1 MDKQLSLI
9 LSDLKKLFAKD
20 EILAKDFNDFCD
32 KMESKEVENYLKSLS
47 KGSKP
52 EQALR
57 EIFFSFNSKFAQYL
71 FTDIFPEVS
80 NESGFIDY
88 LIKANREEIA
98 LEIKP
103 LFTAVFKK
111 TSGIKQLVKIKKSS
125 LNPEIHRPQVLKY
138 LREAR
143 DFVVL
148 TNLED
153 WFFFSRGSSL
163 KESCPPFG
171 QMELFSLLEEAKQLE
186 DFWHFL
192 DNTEDLSIKE
202 PLDEQFFKCL
212 KFWVSEINMVKFNI
226 NDNLK
231 ISFIINLINKFIFI
245 QSLDSFWVIGKQH
258 IQKEWDNIE
267 RKWSAKNP
275 QRILKKYLE
284 DINEYF
290 YEYYDTELFK
300 ISEQDKTILDYIDL
314 TESNV
319 NLFYKKFKLI
329 LGIDFG
335 INPDNWIPGITQFN
349 FRRIDE
355 DILGKSYE
363 TFLAEVRKEQG
374 IYYTPKYITKFIANH
389 TVSVKFDEITDS
401 IPNLLENGAYE
412 KVKKLILEMFDLKVL
427 DPACGS
433 GSFLIKALKVIWE
446 KYKDVN
452 HSIEQQY
459 SKYSKFSKGIERPKE
474 VENKFGHLLELK
486 NLLGFSNQRR
496 LISQIILR
504 HIYGIDLDK
513 NALDVAKLNIWL
525 ESIKL
530 APSEFQ
536 ANRVPADTNHIL
548 PDLEMNLYNGDSLIG
563 HNSEIIDHLKTNSSE
578 EIKKLSMLRKEYI
591 KNPQNNDLIRDI
603 ILTKQKL
610 GLDLDSEF
618 GNYVKSLKMKNDI
631 YESTIPFHWQLDF
644 WFIYLNENVEKN
656 PDPGFDCIIGNPP
669 YFTIR
674 GKGSGTITQ
683 SYIYE
688 YLQKSSEWKDY
699 FRSQSDIY
707 YYFIIKSALNLRRK
721 GKFGFIIESYWLEN
735 DYADKLKALILDKVN
750 IDILINFGKVKK
762 IFEDADNDTCILL
775 FTLETLENM
784 KFKYIRCID
793 NFTGGTQH
801 QNNQKMINHIISN
814 IEKNDFSDKYIDIY
828 LINQS
833 QLDTSKWVLSKE
845 WKRTILEKITSNSK
859 PLGELCE
866 IGQGMVPGRKT
877 EFRISSKS
885 NQTGSGGYIT
895 RMDSNFIEV
904 VNKINGKTYKLE
916 REFVKPLVTNSDL
929 KKYQIVVSGDYL
941 LYTVPLQEKRIDMK
955 KASGVLAYLEN
966 YKEKLKERYDYDGKK
981 YPWYGYQRI
990 QNVEIFEFDRL
1001 KILCPYR
1008 APENSFALD
1017 SMKSICTTDMYALI
1031 PDTNTIDFYYL
1042 LGVLNSKLLTFW
1054 YKEAGKAK
1062 GLILEFFATP
1072 LSKMPILISERER
1085 TNILRKKVS
1094 SVITLK
1100 SLGLKFNQIWLQVSE
1115 KYQSKTI
1122 SFKKLILDDRNR
1134 IQRGNF
1140 SELWIED
1147 IDINPNSNSELLT
1160 KKFDKIE
1167 VKIINEMKIIVLG
1180 LSGREEQI
1188 LLKLTTSKREYTLIL
1203 YLELKKILKSRR
1215 KIDNLSNLFEKTEIP
1230 VITPNI
1236 WEHSHNLIN
1245 YTNERYIKEVK
1256 TKIEEFN
1263 MFTNDKKIA
1272 SLENEIDVLVFK
1284 YYDIPKEMAELILD
1298 SIETTNAVKLE
1309 ILEGYEN
1316 IK

>member
-9 LSDLKKLFAKD
+9 LSDLKKLISKD
-20 EILAKDFNDFCD
+20 EILAKNFSDYLDTM
-32 KMESKEVENYLKSLS
+32 KSKEVKNYLKSLS

-52 EQALR
+52 EQTLR
-57 EIFFSFNSKFAQYL
+57 EVFFSFNSKFAQYL

-111 TSGIKQLVKIKKSS
+111 TSGIKQLVKIKKVN
-125 LNPEIHRPQVLKY
+125 LNQEDHKTQVLKY
-138 LREAR
+138 LRGAR

-148 TNLED
+148 TNLEN
-153 WFFFSRGSSL
+153 WFFFSKESSL
-163 KESCPPFG
+163 KATCPPFG
-171 QMELFSLLEEAKQLE
+171 HMLLFSLLEEVKQLE

-192 DNTEDLSIKE
+192 DKKEDLSIKE

-212 KFWVSEINMVKFNI
+212 KYWVSEINEVKFNV
-226 NDNLK
+226 NENLK
-231 ISFIINLINKFIFI
+231 MSFIINLINKFIFI

-258 IQKEWDNIE
+258 IQKEWENIE

-300 ISEQDKTILDYIDL
+300 ISEQDKTILDYLDL
-314 TESNV
+314 TESNI

-335 INPDNWIPGITQFN
+335 LDPDNWIPGITQFN

-374 IYYTPKYITKFIANH
+374 IYYTPKYITKFISNH
-389 TVSVKFDEITDS
+389 TVSIKFDEITDD
-401 IPNLLENGAYE
+401 IPNLLKAGAFE
-412 KVKKLILEMFDLKVL
+412 KVQKIMLEMFDLKIL

-433 GSFLIKALKVIWE
+433 GSFLIKALRVIWE
-446 KYKDVN
+446 KYKEIN
-452 HSIEQQY
+452 ELIELHY
-459 SKYSKFSKGIERPKE
+459 SKYSKFSEGIERPKE
-474 VENKFGHLLELK
+474 VEEKFSHILELK
-486 NLLGFSNQRR
+486 NLLGFSNQRK

-525 ESIKL
+525 ELIKL
-530 APSEFQ
+530 APAEFQ
-536 ANRVPADTNHIL
+536 TSRVPADTNHIL
-548 PDLEMNLYNGDSLIG
+548 PALEMNLCNGDSLIG
-563 HNSEIIDHLKTNSSE
+563 LNNEIIDYFNANAQE
-578 EIKKLSMLRKEYI
+578 EIKKLSRLRNEYL

-603 ILTKQKL
+603 ILIKQKS
-610 GLDLDSEF
+610 GLELDKKF
-618 GNYVKSLKMKNDI
+618 GNYLGSLNMKNDI
-631 YESTIPFHWQLDF
+631 HESTVPFHWQLDF
-644 WFIYLNENVEKN
+644 WFIYLNENIEKN
-656 PDPGFDCIIGNPP
+656 SDPGFDCIIGNPP

-688 YLQKSSEWKDY
+688 YLQKSSEWENY

-707 YYFIIKSALNLRRK
+707 YYFVIKSALNLRSK

-735 DYADKLKALILDKVN
+735 DYADKMKEFILENVN
-750 IDILINFGKVKK
+750 LDILINFGKVKK

-784 KFKYIRCID
+784 RLKYILCKD
-793 NFTGGTQH
+793 NFTEGTQH
-801 QNNQKMINHIISN
+801 QNNQKMLNHIIKN
-814 IEKNDFSDKYIDIY
+814 IEKDDFSDKYIDIY
-828 LINQS
+828 WINQN
-833 QLDTSKWVLSKE
+833 QLDTSKWILSKE
-845 WKRTILEKITSNSK
+845 WKKSVLNNITAKSN

-877 EFRISSKS
+877 EFRISSKP
-885 NQTGSGGYIT
+885 NQTGSGGFVT
-895 RMDSNFIEV
+895 GKESDFIEV
-904 VNKINGKTYKLE
+904 VNKIDEKTYKIE
-916 REFVKPLVTNSDL
+916 REFIKPLVTNSDL
-929 KKYQIVVSGDYL
+929 KKYQVIESGDYL
-941 LYTVPLQEKRIDMK
+941 LYTVPLQEKRIDEK
-955 KASGVLAYLEN
+955 EARGVLAYLEN
-966 YKEKLKERYDYDGKK
+966 YKEKLKERYDYDGTK

-990 QNVEIFEFDRL
+990 QNVEIFEYDRL

-1017 SMKSICTTDMYALI
+1017 FKRSIGTTDMYALI
-1031 PDTNTIDFYYL
+1031 PDTEIIDIYYL
-1042 LGVLNSKLLTFW
+1042 LGVLNSKLLNFW

-1062 GLILEFFATP
+1062 GLMLEFFATP
-1072 LSKMPILISERER
+1072 LSKMPILISEREK
-1085 TNILRKKVS
+1085 TIIIRKKVS
-1094 SVITLK
+1094 SVINLK
-1100 SLGLKFNQIWLQVSE
+1100 RLGLIYNRIWLHVSE
-1115 KYQSKTI
+1115 KYRSKTI
-1122 SFKKLILDDRNR
+1122 SFKKLILDDRNK
-1134 IQRGNF
+1134 IQRGKF
-1140 SELWIED
+1140 SQVWIKN
-1147 IDINPNSNSELLT
+1147 IDINPNSDSELLT
-1160 KKFDKIE
+1160 KKYDTFE
-1167 VKIINEMKIIVLG
+1167 VKMVNEMKIVVLG
-1180 LSGREEQI
+1180 LSGHDEQI
-1188 LLKLTTSKREYTLIL
+1188 ILRLETSKPEYTLII
-1203 YLELKKILKSRR
+1203 YLEIKKILNSRK
-1215 KIDNLSNLFEKTEIP
+1215 KIYNLNLLFEKTEISI
-1230 VITPNI
+1230 ITPNI

-1245 YTNERYIKEVK
+1245 YTNERFIEDVN
-1256 TKIEEFN
+1256 TKKEEFN
-1263 MFTNDKKIA
+1263 IFTNANKIA
-1272 SLENEIDVLVFK
+1272 SLENEIDALVFT
-1284 YYDIPKEMAELILD
+1284 YYDIPKEIAELILN
-1298 SIETTNAVKLE
+1298 SIETSNAVKLK
-1309 ILEGYEN
+1309 ILEEYEN
-1316 IK
+1316 IE